1 MTLSRSKR
9 VQRVER
15 ELFETLSQFLIHEV
29 SVPLPCYV
37 AVSAVEVSPDLRNAK
52 VFFRLV
58 GQEKATQDAKA
69 ILAQERAEF
78 QKHVAQQLKLKFCP
92 VLRFEYGIAPKLD
105 DVDVLLEKL
114 HRPRGFED

>member
-1 MTLSRSKR
+1 MSRSKR

-58 GQEKATQDAKA
+58 GQEDTVNQAKA
-69 ILAQERAEF
+69 ILGEERSAF
-78 QKHVAQQLKLKFCP
+78 QRHVAQNLKLKFCP

-105 DVDVLLEKL
+105 EVDVLLEKL